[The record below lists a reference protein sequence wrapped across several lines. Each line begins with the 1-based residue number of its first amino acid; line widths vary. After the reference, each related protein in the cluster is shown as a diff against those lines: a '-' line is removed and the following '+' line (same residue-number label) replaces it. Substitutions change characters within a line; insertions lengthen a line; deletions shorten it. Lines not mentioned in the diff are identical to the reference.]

1 MMQAVKSLEPF
12 LLETAAPV
20 LASVRQMFD
29 ILESRYHQAGVLEP
43 PNSAIF
49 GMAWPSWTLISH

>member
-1 MMQAVKSLEPF
+1 MSPKQPDELHSTILAVKSLEPF

-29 ILESRYHQAGVLEP
+29 ILESRYHQAY
-43 PNSAIF
+43 
-49 GMAWPSWTLISH
+49 